1 MSIKYEK
8 KNQIA
13 YVTISNIDKGNI
25 LDRQTSDDI
34 SEAWKDIWGC
44 GQGFGAI
51 DAVERTGD
59 MVARLAEEYAAAKQ
73 ALFAG

>member
-34 SEAWKDIWGC
+34 SEAWKDIWEDWDIRAAMDGP
-44 GQGFGAI
+44 
-51 DAVERTGD
+51 
-59 MVARLAEEYAAAKQ
+59 LAPD
-73 ALFAG
+73 FI

>member
-34 SEAWKDIWGC
+34 SEAWKDIWE
-44 GQGFGAI
+44 ASVSYTHLTLPTI
-51 DAVERTGD
+51 SSV
-59 MVARLAEEYAAAKQ
+59 
-73 ALFAG
+73 